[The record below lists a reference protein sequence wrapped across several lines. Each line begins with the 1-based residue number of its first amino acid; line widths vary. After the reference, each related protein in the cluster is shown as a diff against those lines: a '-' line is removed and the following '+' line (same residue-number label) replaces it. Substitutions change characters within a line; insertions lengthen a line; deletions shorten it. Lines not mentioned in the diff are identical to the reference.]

1 MDIRDPSFEKT
12 MTQDLLALI
21 SAVTVAVCVSVG
33 VVINLTTLYDVD
45 FDNMG
50 IRTFCMFTVNSNIFE
65 GIAMLMALPYTIDG
79 LRKGHYHLPNWCV
92 KLMFSATTAVAL
104 TFLVSLFILSPVKG
118 FRLIFS
124 GSRFFLHGVCPILA
138 ILTFTIFIC
147 DHFITVK
154 EIIWALIPVFLYAV
168 VYFVM
173 VVVIGE
179 ERGGWNDF
187 YGFATRVPLW
197 VSIIVIT
204 PLTFGIAALLRLCHN
219 KCCLR
224 RRQQDAA
231 LYREALG
238 RADIRDIVKYMARAR
253 RRESNTA
260 DIVVPARTIW
270 HLVENSGSDMSL
282 SEGCKIYL
290 DTFLETGAVLE
301 QVSNIE
307 AHQV

>member
-21 SAVTVAVCVSVG
+21 SAVTVAVCVCVG
-33 VVINLTTLYDVD
+33 VVMNLTTLYDVD

-50 IRTFCMFTVNSNIFE
+50 IRTFCMFTVNSNIFV

-79 LRKGHYHLPNWCV
+79 LRKGYYHLPNWCV

-179 ERGGWNDF
+179 ERGGWDDF

-204 PLTFGIAALLRLCHN
+204 PLTFGTAALLRLGHN

-238 RADIRDIVKYMARAR
+238 KADIRDIVAYMARAR

-260 DIVVPARTIW
+260 DIVIPARTIW

-282 SEGCKIYL
+282 SEGCKRYL
-290 DTFLETGAVLE
+290 DVFLETGTVLE

>member
-21 SAVTVAVCVSVG
+21 SAVTVAVCVCVG
-33 VVINLTTLYDVD
+33 VVMNLTTLYDVD

-65 GIAMLMALPYTIDG
+65 GIAMLMALPYT
-79 LRKGHYHLPNWCV
+79 
-92 KLMFSATTAVAL
+92 TTAVAL

-204 PLTFGIAALLRLCHN
+204 PL
-219 KCCLR
+219 
-224 RRQQDAA
+224 QD
-231 LYREALG
+231 
-238 RADIRDIVKYMARAR
+238 I
-253 RRESNTA
+253 S
-260 DIVVPARTIW
+260 
-270 HLVENSGSDMSL
+270 
-282 SEGCKIYL
+282 
-290 DTFLETGAVLE
+290 
-301 QVSNIE
+301 
-307 AHQV
+307 

>member
-1 MDIRDPSFEKT
+1 MDLRDPSFEKT

-21 SAVTVAVCVSVG
+21 SAATVAVCVCIG
-33 VVINLTTLYDVD
+33 VVMNLTTLYDQD

-50 IRTFCMFTVNSNIFE
+50 LRTFCMFTVNSNIFE

-92 KLMFSATTAVAL
+92 NLMYSSTTAVAL
-104 TFLVSLFILSPVKG
+104 TFLVSLFILAPFKG

-124 GSRFFLHGVCPILA
+124 GSRFFLHAVCPILA
-138 ILTFTIFIC
+138 ILTFIFFIC
-147 DHFITVK
+147 DHFVTIK
-154 EIIWALIPVFLYAV
+154 EIAWAIIPVVLYGL

-187 YGFATRVPLW
+187 YGFATKVPLW
-197 VSIIVIT
+197 VSLVVIT
-204 PLTFGIAALLRLCHN
+204 PLTFGTAALLRLGHN
-219 KCCLR
+219 KLCLR
-224 RRQQDAA
+224 RRQQDAQ
-231 LYREALG
+231 LYRNALAY
-238 RADIRDIVKYMARAR
+238 ADIRSIVKYMARAR

-270 HLVENSGSDMSL
+270 HLVENSGEDMSL

-290 DTFLETGAVLE
+290 DTFLETGTVLE

>member
-1 MDIRDPSFEKT
+1 MDLSDPSFEKT

-21 SAVTVAVCVSVG
+21 SAATVAVCVCIG
-33 VVINLTTLYDVD
+33 VVMNLTTLYDQD

-50 IRTFCMFTVNSNIFE
+50 LRTFCMFTVNSNIFE
-65 GIAMLMALPYTIDG
+65 GIAMLMALPYTIVG

-92 KLMFSATTAVAL
+92 NLMYSSTTAVAL
-104 TFLVSLFILSPVKG
+104 TFLVSLFILAPFKG

-124 GSRFFLHGVCPILA
+124 GSRFFLHAVCPILA
-138 ILTFTIFIC
+138 ILTFIFFIC
-147 DHFITVK
+147 DHFVTIK
-154 EIIWALIPVFLYAV
+154 EIAWAIIPVVLYGL

-187 YGFATRVPLW
+187 YGFATKVPLW
-197 VSIIVIT
+197 VSLVVIT
-204 PLTFGIAALLRLCHN
+204 PLTFCTAALLRLGHN
-219 KCCLR
+219 KLCLR
-224 RRQQDAA
+224 RRQQDAQ
-231 LYREALG
+231 LYRNALAY
-238 RADIRDIVKYMARAR
+238 ADIRSIVKYMARAR

-270 HLVENSGSDMSL
+270 HLVENSGEDMSL

-290 DTFLETGAVLE
+290 DTFLETGTVLE